1 MSEENETLTV
11 TSRELEYAF
20 AQAARFGA
28 WMHFAYLNEDLF
40 NKVVKETVGAEGC
53 KSLEEIEEAKE
64 TEKYRESMIKLCWM
78 FMNETP
84 SGCKVGKTVQK
95 NLSRLFIQEDM
106 WNQIEVFN
114 ELCELA
120 QQVKSFNK

>member
-1 MSEENETLTV
+1 
-11 TSRELEYAF
+11 
-20 AQAARFGA
+20 
-28 WMHFAYLNEDLF
+28 
-40 NKVVKETVGAEGC
+40 
-53 KSLEEIEEAKE
+53 
-64 TEKYRESMIKLCWM
+64 MIKLCWM

>member
-28 WMHFAYLNEDLF
+28 WMHFTYLHEDLF
-40 NKVVKETVGAEGC
+40 DKVIKETVGAEGC